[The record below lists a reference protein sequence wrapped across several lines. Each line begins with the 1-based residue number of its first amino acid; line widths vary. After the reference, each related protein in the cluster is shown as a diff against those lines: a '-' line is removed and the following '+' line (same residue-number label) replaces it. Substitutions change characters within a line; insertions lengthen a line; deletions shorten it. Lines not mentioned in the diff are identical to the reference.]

1 MGPTK
6 LSQLPE
12 ISSSVKCLF
21 DYNNLHKT
29 SNKNTKY
36 PQKAFRH
43 WFFLIKYKHFL
54 EAQKNIIQ
62 LKDRLIPYSTKAIKL
77 TL

>member
-1 MGPTK
+1 MMGPTK

-21 DYNNLHKT
+21 DYNLHKT

-43 WFFLIKYKHFL
+43 WFVFNKIQTLFGSAKKH
-54 EAQKNIIQ
+54 IQ
-62 LKDRLIPYSTKAIKL
+62 LKDRLIPYSTKAINL
-77 TL
+77 T

>member
-1 MGPTK
+1 MGSTK

-12 ISSSVKCLF
+12 ISSRVKCF

-36 PQKAFRH
+36 PQKAFKR
-43 WFFLIKYKHFL
+43 WFCLIKYKHFL
-54 EAQKNIIQ
+54 EA
-62 LKDRLIPYSTKAIKL
+62 
-77 TL
+77 

>member
-21 DYNNLHKT
+21 DYNNLQKT

-43 WFFLIKYKHFL
+43 WFVFNKIQKLFGST
-54 EAQKNIIQ
+54 KNIIQ
-62 LKDRLIPYSTKAIKL
+62 LQDRLIPYSTKAINL
-77 TL
+77 I